1 METPMEGHFSG
12 PSFWSCSAIP
22 MYPKPPK
29 FGFQSVSFHCKY
41 IKYISFSFSISS
53 ISRFQYINYTMGVSM
68 GVSINRGTTIY
79 QGFSICPVPWMIYI
93 SHIHDVRPEN
103 SKKSWDRIPESGFQS
118 RPLSVS
124 NWWTYSKKIMLW
136 YVYHTSTC
144 TLFMYAYVFHI
155 VYGSVSKPC
164 TPSVHIKIAGIYG
177 CSSP

>member
-53 ISRFQYINYTMGVSM
+53 IPSISSISRFQYINYTMGVSM
-68 GVSINRGTTIY
+68 GVSMGLSINRGTIISRFQY
-79 QGFSICPVPWMIYI
+79 LPSSMDDL

-144 TLFMYAYVFHI
+144 TLFMYAYVFSI
-155 VYGSVSKPC
+155 VYGSVSKQLVNGW
-164 TPSVHIKIAGIYG
+164 TSK
-177 CSSP
+177 